1 MKYFLMIVTFL
12 LPISVATKLTIP
24 VAAKPSTSVAA
35 KVSNTNELIA
45 AMQKKYGKSWYK
57 TATFVQETINFQPD
71 GTSKVETWYEAMSV
85 PGRLRIDFTPTSA
98 GNGILFTG
106 GKLFVFK
113 DGKQDSSRPVN
124 HPLLILGFDI
134 YRSPASEIVAQ
145 LQALKFDLSEFR
157 EDTWQGRAVYV
168 VGAKAGDLHSP
179 QFWIDQKNLYFV
191 RMLRPAGRDGAQTQ
205 ETQFNKY
212 QKLGGGWMAPEVI
225 FMVDGKV
232 VTTEAYSD
240 MRSDVTLDPKLFD
253 PQFWTTVHWKE

>member
-1 MKYFLMIVTFL
+1 MKYFFLIVAVL
-12 LPISVATKLTIP
+12 LPLPSASF
-24 VAAKPSTSVAA
+24 AKI
-35 KVSNTNELIA
+35 SNTNELIG

-57 TATFVQETINFQPD
+57 TATFVQETTSFEPD
-71 GTSKVETWYEAMSV
+71 GTSKVETWLEAMSV
-85 PGRLRIDFTPTSA
+85 PGKLRIDFTPTSG
-98 GNGILFTG
+98 GNGILFTD
-106 GKLFVFK
+106 GKIFVFK
-113 DGKQDSSRPVN
+113 NGRVDSTRPFE

-134 YRSPASEIVAQ
+134 YRSPASEVNTK
-145 LQALKFDLSEFR
+145 LQALKFDLAQFR

-191 RMLRPAGRDGAQTQ
+191 RMFRPAGKDGTQTQ

-212 QKLGGGWMAPEVI
+212 QKLAGGWIAPEVI

-232 VTTEAYSD
+232 VTTEKYSEI
-240 MRSDVTLDPKLFD
+240 RGDVPLDAKLFD

>member
-1 MKYFLMIVTFL
+1 MKYTFL
-12 LPISVATKLTIP
+12 VIALCLLPWT
-24 VAAKPSTSVAA
+24 AAPNA
-35 KVSNTNELIA
+35 KISNTNDLVA

-57 TATFVQETINFQPD
+57 TATFVQETTNFQPD

-85 PGRLRIDFTPTSA
+85 PGSLRIDFTPTKE
-98 GNGILFTG
+98 GNGILFTD
-106 GKLFVFK
+106 GKIFVFK
-113 DGKQDSSRPVN
+113 NGKVDTTRPFE

-134 YRSPASEIVAQ
+134 YRAPASEITAK
-145 LQALKFDLSEFR
+145 LQALKFDLSQFR
-157 EDTWQGRAVYV
+157 EDTWQGRPVYV

-191 RMLRPAGRDGAQTQ
+191 RMLRPAGKDGAQTS

-232 VTTEAYSD
+232 VTTEEYSD
-240 MRSDVTLDPKLFD
+240 MHSDVTLDPKLFD